1 MVKIAVEHPFKD
13 VRRALKKKGYQA
25 EMVTQI
31 TDTSYD
37 VFVVRN
43 QNMFTGSNIEG
54 SLVETRG
61 RSVDEIVDEV
71 EERLQRAGKI
81 AGNADASKSSS
92 GGSFTKGVVTG
103 AIVGAAAALLFTPK
117 SGKQMQNV
125 VKEQASSGNS
135 DEDGTGKLSQ
145 VKEKATELAEQAK
158 EQAADITTQ
167 AKEKTTDMKKQNE
180 NNESK
185 EQKETEK
192 QKNEKTQ

>member
-1 MVKIAVEHPFKD
+1 MVKIAVEQPFKD
-13 VRRALKKKGYQA
+13 VRRALEKKGYQT

-31 TDTSYD
+31 TDPSYD

-43 QNMFTGSNIEG
+43 QNMYVGSNIEG
-54 SLVETRG
+54 SLVETTG
-61 RSVDEIVDEV
+61 RSVEEIVAEV

-81 AGNADASKSSS
+81 AGSANASKSSS

-125 VKEQASSGNS
+125 VKEQVSSGIS

-145 VKEKATELAEQAK
+145 IKEKATELAEQAK
-158 EQAADITTQ
+158 EKTADLTDQ
-167 AKEKTTDMKKQNE
+167 AKEKTADMKKQNE
-180 NNESK
+180 NSESK
-185 EQKETEK
+185 EQNGTKK
-192 QKNEKTQ
+192 QKNEKT